1 MLALLPVAD
10 GMTEELQLHQAEL
23 MDAGLGQTFLAD
35 ASAVIAQLRE
45 ALDDRAS
52 DRRLG
57 RRSSVFE

>member
-57 RRSSVFE
+57 PRSSVFE